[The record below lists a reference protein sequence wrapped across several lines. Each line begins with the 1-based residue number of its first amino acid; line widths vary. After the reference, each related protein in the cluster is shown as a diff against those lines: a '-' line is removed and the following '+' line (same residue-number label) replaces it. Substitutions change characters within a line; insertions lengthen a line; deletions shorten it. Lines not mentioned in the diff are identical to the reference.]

1 MTQVI
6 VMIRMMVMVTM
17 EAMKTIHNEDD
28 TQSSNLFPTDNNRDN
43 TDDGND
49 QEESPLPSSE
59 CQVAADCFTGI
70 VTDIVDG
77 DTLDVNM
84 CEIRLSLIN
93 TREQGDSGYSEAKQ
107 FTESRCPIGSKA
119 LVDEDDGQKEGSFD
133 RVIGLVYCENEKLL
147 LNEHLLNVGHAQVFV
162 DFCGVSEYSE
172 QGWVQ
177 KFGC

>member
-17 EAMKTIHNEDD
+17 EAMKTIHNKDD
-28 TQSSNLFPTDNNRDN
+28 TQSSNLFQTDNNRDN

-77 DTLDVNM
+77 DTLDVN
-84 CEIRLSLIN
+84 
-93 TREQGDSGYSEAKQ
+93 
-107 FTESRCPIGSKA
+107 
-119 LVDEDDGQKEGSFD
+119 
-133 RVIGLVYCENEKLL
+133 
-147 LNEHLLNVGHAQVFV
+147 NV
-162 DFCGVSEYSE
+162 
-172 QGWVQ
+172 
-177 KFGC
+177 

>member
-17 EAMKTIHNEDD
+17 EASNEDD

-77 DTLDVNM
+77 DTLDVN
-84 CEIRLSLIN
+84 
-93 TREQGDSGYSEAKQ
+93 
-107 FTESRCPIGSKA
+107 
-119 LVDEDDGQKEGSFD
+119 
-133 RVIGLVYCENEKLL
+133 
-147 LNEHLLNVGHAQVFV
+147 NV
-162 DFCGVSEYSE
+162 
-172 QGWVQ
+172 
-177 KFGC
+177 

>member
-1 MTQVI
+1 MST
-6 VMIRMMVMVTM
+6 
-17 EAMKTIHNEDD
+17 
-28 TQSSNLFPTDNNRDN
+28 
-43 TDDGND
+43 
-49 QEESPLPSSE
+49 
-59 CQVAADCFTGI
+59 
-70 VTDIVDG
+70 
-77 DTLDVNM
+77 M

-162 DFCGVSEYSE
+162 DFCGVSEYSAE
-172 QGWVQ
+172 IRLLTRTTRYNHLTVVYSG
-177 KFGC
+177 KYKG